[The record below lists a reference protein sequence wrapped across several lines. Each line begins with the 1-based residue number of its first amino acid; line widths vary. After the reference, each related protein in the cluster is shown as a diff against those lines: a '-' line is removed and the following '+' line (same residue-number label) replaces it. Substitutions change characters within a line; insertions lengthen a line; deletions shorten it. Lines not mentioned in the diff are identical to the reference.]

1 MIDPQGDVK
10 SSAMTIPAIPLR
22 FHPVYQPY
30 IWGGEKLRTRLGRRD
45 TPEGIVAESWEISA
59 REDGM
64 GVVSDGPFKG
74 GTLKELVERF
84 PREILGSR
92 VQGSRFPLLIKVL
105 DAAQTLSV
113 QVHPNDE
120 TAAQYGGEAKTE
132 TWYILEAD
140 PGACVYCGIAEGVG
154 PDQFRAAIADNT
166 LEPLL
171 KKIPVKAGD
180 AIFVP
185 GGRVHAIA
193 AGCLLLEVQQNSNT
207 TYRIYDWGRVGAD
220 GKGRQLHIDQALQ
233 VSIFSES
240 ESALTPPVP
249 RPPLAGMPREEV
261 MVSPYF
267 LLEKLRLRGE
277 AVLPA
282 CPESF
287 QVLFAIDGD
296 LQVSAGAETLRVP
309 AGSSVLLPACA
320 PAATLRAEAEAQLM
334 RITQP

>member
-1 MIDPQGDVK
+1 
-10 SSAMTIPAIPLR
+10 MTPPSFPLR

-64 GVVSDGPFKG
+64 GVVAEGPLAGRTFQS
-74 GTLKELVERF
+74 LIESY
-84 PREILGSR
+84 PREILGTR
-92 VQGSRFPLLIKVL
+92 VTADRFPLLIKVL

-120 TAAQYGGEAKTE
+120 TAASFGGEAKTE

-140 PGACVYCGIAEGVG
+140 PEACVYCGIAEGVS
-154 PDQFRAAIADNT
+154 PEQFRAAIADNR

-220 GKGRQLHIDQALQ
+220 GKGRELHIDQALQ
-233 VSIFSES
+233 VSIFAEE
-240 ESALTPPVP
+240 ESALTPAI
-249 RPPLAGMPREEV
+249 PLSAFAGLPREQV

-267 LLEKLRLRGE
+267 LLEKLSLTDT
-277 AVLPA
+277 ATLPA

-296 LQVSAGAETLRVP
+296 LEVSAGGETLQIP
-309 AGSSVLLPACA
+309 AGSSVLLPAAA
-320 PAATLRAEAEAQLM
+320 PAAGLHALKGPLHVM